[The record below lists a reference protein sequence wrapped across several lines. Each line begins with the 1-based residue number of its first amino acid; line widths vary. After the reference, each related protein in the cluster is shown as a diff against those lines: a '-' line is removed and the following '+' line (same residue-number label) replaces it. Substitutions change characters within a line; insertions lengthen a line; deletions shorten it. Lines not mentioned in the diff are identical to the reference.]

1 MWWNQTACQHG
12 FPVGMRVPRQKEVVP
27 GQDVVDVIIVSID
40 AKFGPLVSRV
50 GLYDCLL
57 ARLLDGLL
65 VETLSER
72 RSKNTNSSWKLMVAN
87 ARQ

>member
-1 MWWNQTACQHG
+1 MG
-12 FPVGMRVPRQKEVVP
+12 SPVGMRVPRQKEVVP

-65 VETLSER
+65 VETLSLER
-72 RSKNTNSSWKLMVAN
+72 AEKQEHELLVEVDGGKCKAVM
-87 ARQ
+87 